1 MASSI
6 PRARVLAGFRR
17 LNRARIQIFRGD
29 DHAMVESRKQLRDQ
43 IMANRS
49 VPTSGPVFEELVN
62 GLDEATQMLTH
73 EIVRGDLNEE
83 TGRYSTYDF
92 YYPSYCCN
100 NTILSTKKYTEMNR
114 EVTRNFSK

>member
-1 MASSI
+1 MASSL

-29 DHAMVESRKQLRDQ
+29 DHAMVESRQQLRDQ

-92 YYPSYCCN
+92 YYLSYCC
-100 NTILSTKKYTEMNR
+100 K
-114 EVTRNFSK
+114 